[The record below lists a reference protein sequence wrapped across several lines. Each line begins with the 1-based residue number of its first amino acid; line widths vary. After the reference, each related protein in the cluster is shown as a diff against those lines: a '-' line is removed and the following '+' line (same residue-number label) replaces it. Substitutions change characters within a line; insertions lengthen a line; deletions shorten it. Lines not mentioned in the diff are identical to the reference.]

1 MDRMRQTCTRTKPH
15 TWDRD
20 LLLSHV
26 LWLVLAA
33 TVVGAALYSPA
44 LHGRFVFDDD
54 TLPFRTGIHD
64 ASLGAWLTG
73 VRPFLMFSYWV
84 NYRISG
90 EDPYGYH
97 VLNLLIHA
105 INTSLVFMVLLRL
118 LSLAGWCRSKGYA
131 AAVLGATVF
140 LIHPLATESVS
151 YIAGRS
157 EALAAL
163 FMLLAYVVFLGGN
176 SEPLSWRRSILVLML
191 FGVAV
196 ATKEHAVA
204 LAGVLLLTDLSWP
217 RPFSI
222 EGVRR
227 NHRLYL
233 LMTPS
238 IVFAGAWVARVLKGA
253 ESAGFSF
260 KEFTWYQYAF
270 TQARA
275 MFAYIRLAVFPLGQ
289 SVDHD
294 FPVSRTVTDYG
305 AIFCMALL
313 VALVLTAIL
322 FRVRYPL
329 ACFGLLLF
337 LILLAPTSS
346 VIPIADPLVERRMY
360 LPMVGL
366 ILIACQWASRMQ
378 WSTGLVS
385 LVVVM
390 LMTFGGLC
398 YQRNRLWGKPEQV
411 WASAAQESTSK
422 GRPYLGLAE
431 SLIAGNHCADA
442 IPYLERGEQLMP
454 RDFAIQLAWGKVLEC
469 QGKREDALKR
479 LERAADIL
487 PNSMVYQLIGLLCS
501 EMGRTERAGTALH
514 KAEQLGPGSSTAH
527 SAMGL
532 WYESVGNA
540 GEAEREYRAAL
551 ALYPYS
557 TEAQAGLA
565 RIQNLILDTSR

>member
-1 MDRMRQTCTRTKPH
+1 MDRMSQTCTRTKPH
-15 TWDRD
+15 SWDRD
-20 LLLSHV
+20 LRLSHV
-26 LWLVLAA
+26 LWFLLAA
-33 TVVGAALYSPA
+33 TVAGAVLYSPA
-44 LHGRFVFDDD
+44 LHGRFVFDDE
-54 TLPFRTGIHD
+54 TLPFRIGIHD
-64 ASLGAWLTG
+64 SSLGAWLTG
-73 VRPFLMFSYWV
+73 VRPFLMFSYWA
-84 NYRISG
+84 NYTISG
-90 EDPYGYH
+90 EDSYSYH

-105 INTSLVFMVLLRL
+105 INTSLVFVVLIRL
-118 LSLAGWCRSKGYA
+118 LSLAGWCRSKGYT
-131 AAVLGATVF
+131 AAVVGATVF

-157 EALAAL
+157 ESLAAL
-163 FMLLAYVVFLGGN
+163 FMLLAYVVFLDGN
-176 SEPLSWRRSILVLML
+176 SEPLSWKRSILILML

-222 EGVRR
+222 EGVAR

-233 LMTPS
+233 LMTAGL
-238 IVFAGAWVARVLKGA
+238 VVAGAWVARVLNGA
-253 ESAGFSF
+253 VSAGFSF
-260 KEFTWYQYAF
+260 KDFTWYQYAF

-275 MFAYIRLAVFPLGQ
+275 IFKYIRLAVIPIGQ

-294 FPVSRTVTDYG
+294 FPGSRTVTDYG
-305 AIFCMALL
+305 AIFWIALL
-313 VALVLTAIL
+313 AALVVTAIL
-322 FRVRYPL
+322 FRARYPL
-329 ACFGLLLF
+329 ACFGLFLF

-360 LPMVGL
+360 LPLIGL
-366 ILIACQWASRMQ
+366 ILIACEGASRMR
-378 WSTGLVS
+378 WSTGFVS
-385 LVVVM
+385 LVVVI

-398 YQRNRLWGKPEQV
+398 YERNRLWGNPEQL
-411 WASAAQESTSK
+411 WASAAQESTTK
-422 GRPYLGLAE
+422 GRPYLGLVQT
-431 SLIAGNHCADA
+431 LIAANHCADA

-487 PNSMVYQLIGLLCS
+487 PNSMVYELIGLLCS
-501 EMGRTERAGTALH
+501 EMGRTERAGTALR
-514 KAEQLGPGSSTAH
+514 KAEQLGPGSFTAH

-540 GEAEREYRAAL
+540 HEAEREYRAAL
-551 ALYPYS
+551 AIYPYS
-557 TEAQAGLA
+557 VEAQAGLA
-565 RIQNLILDTSR
+565 RIQNLMLETGR

>member
-1 MDRMRQTCTRTKPH
+1 MRQTYTRTKPQ
-15 TWDRD
+15 TWGWN
-20 LLLSHV
+20 LLLPQV

-33 TVVGAALYSPA
+33 TVVGSALYSPA
-44 LHGRFVFDDD
+44 LHGGFVFDDD

-64 ASLGAWLTG
+64 ASLGAWITG
-73 VRPFLMFSYWV
+73 VRPFLMFSYWL
-84 NYRISG
+84 NYGISG
-90 EDPYGYH
+90 KDTYGYH
-97 VLNLLIHA
+97 VLNMVIHA
-105 INTSLVFMVLLRL
+105 INTGLVFIVLFRL
-118 LSLAGWCRSKGYA
+118 LSLSGWCRSKGHA

-157 EALAAL
+157 ETLAAM

-176 SEPLSWRRSILVLML
+176 SEPLSWSRSILVLVL
-191 FGVAV
+191 FAVAV

-217 RPFSI
+217 RPFSVG
-222 EGVRR
+222 GVRR

-233 LMTPS
+233 LMTPG
-238 IVFAGAWVARVLKGA
+238 IVLAGVWVARVLKGA

-275 MFAYIRLAVFPLGQ
+275 IFAYVRLAVIPLGQ

-294 FPVSRTVTDYG
+294 FPISRTVTDHG
-305 AIFCMALL
+305 AIFWMSLL
-313 VALVLTAIL
+313 LALVLMAIL

-366 ILIACQWASRMQ
+366 ILIACQGVSRVR
-378 WSTGLVS
+378 WSSGLVS

-398 YQRNRLWGKPEQV
+398 YQRNRLWGKPEQL
-411 WASAAQESTSK
+411 WASAAQESTRK

-469 QGKREDALKR
+469 QGKREDALMR

-487 PNSMVYQLIGLLCS
+487 PNSIVYQLIGLLHS
-501 EMGRTERAGTALH
+501 EMGRTELAGVALR
-514 KAEQLGPGSSTAH
+514 KAEQLGPGNSAAH
-527 SAMGL
+527 SALGL

-540 GEAEREYRAAL
+540 EDAEREYQAAL
-551 ALYPYS
+551 AIYGYS

-565 RIQNLILDTSR
+565 RIQKLIRGTRQ

>member
-1 MDRMRQTCTRTKPH
+1 MRQTCTQTKPH
-15 TWDRD
+15 SWGWD
-20 LLLSHV
+20 LLLPHI
-26 LWLVLAA
+26 LWLGLAA

-44 LHGRFVFDDD
+44 LHGGFVFDDD

-84 NYRISG
+84 NYRIAG
-90 EDPYGYH
+90 EDPYSYH
-97 VLNLLIHA
+97 VLNLVVHA

-157 EALAAL
+157 ESLAAL
-163 FMLLAYVVFLGGN
+163 FMLLAYVVFLGG
-176 SEPLSWRRSILVLML
+176 SSKPLSWKRSILVLML

-204 LAGVLLLTDLSWP
+204 FAGVLLLTDLSWP

-227 NHRLYL
+227 NYRLYL
-233 LMTPS
+233 LMTPG
-238 IVFAGAWVARVLKGA
+238 ILLAVAWVARVLKGA
-253 ESAGFSF
+253 ETAGFSF
-260 KEFTWYQYAF
+260 KDFTWYQYAF

-275 MFAYIRLAVFPLGQ
+275 IFVYIRLAVIPLGQ

-366 ILIACQWASRMQ
+366 ILIACQLLSRME
-378 WSTGLVS
+378 WSSGLVS

-390 LMTFGGLC
+390 LMTFGCLC

-479 LERAADIL
+479 LVRAAEIL
-487 PNSMVYQLIGLLCS
+487 PNSIVYQLIGLLCS
-501 EMGRTERAGTALH
+501 EMGRTEGAGAALR
-514 KAEQLGPGSSTAH
+514 KAEQLAPGNSAAH
-527 SAMGL
+527 SALGL

-540 GEAEREYRAAL
+540 AEAEREYRAAL
-551 ALYPYS
+551 AIYAYS

-565 RIQNLILDTSR
+565 RIQKPIPGTRR

>member
-1 MDRMRQTCTRTKPH
+1 MDRRIRQAYTRTKTH
-15 TWDRD
+15 RAWD
-20 LLLSHV
+20 LLVPHV
-26 LWLVLAA
+26 LWLGLAA
-33 TVVGAALYSPA
+33 TVVGAILYSPA
-44 LHGRFVFDDD
+44 FHGRFIFDDD

-73 VRPFLMFSYWV
+73 VRPALMFSYWV

-97 VLNLLIHA
+97 VLNMLIHA
-105 INTSLVFMVLLRL
+105 INTSLLFVVLLHL
-118 LSLAGWCRSKGYA
+118 LSLSGWCRSKAYA
-131 AAVLGATVF
+131 ASVLGATVF

-176 SEPLSWRRSILVLML
+176 SEPISWRRSILVLIL

-204 LAGVLLLTDLSWP
+204 FAGVLLLTDLSWP

-227 NHRLYL
+227 NYRLYL
-233 LMTPS
+233 LMTPG
-238 IVFAGAWVARVLKGA
+238 IVLAGVWVTRVLKGA

-275 MFAYIRLAVFPLGQ
+275 ILTYIRLAVIPLGQ

-305 AIFCMALL
+305 AIFCGVLL
-313 VALVLTAIL
+313 AALVVTAIVY
-322 FRVRYPL
+322 RARYPL
-329 ACFGLLLF
+329 ACFGFLLF

-366 ILIACQWASRMQ
+366 ILIACQFASRLQ
-378 WSTGLVS
+378 WSAGLVS

-390 LMTFGGLC
+390 LMTFAGLC
-398 YQRNRLWGKPEQV
+398 YERNRLWGKPEQV

-454 RDFAIQLAWGKVLEC
+454 RDFAIQLAWGKILEC
-469 QGKREDALKR
+469 QGEHENALKR
-479 LERAADIL
+479 LERASEIL
-487 PNSMVYQLIGLLCS
+487 PNSLVYQLIGLLDS
-501 EMGRTERAGTALH
+501 EMGRTEEAGAALR
-514 KAEQLGPGSSTAH
+514 KAEQLGPGNSAAH
-527 SAMGL
+527 SALGL
-532 WYESVGNA
+532 WYESVGNIA
-540 GEAEREYRAAL
+540 EAEREYRAAL
-551 ALYPYS
+551 DIYVYS
-557 TEAQAGLA
+557 TEARAGLA
-565 RIQNLILDTSR
+565 RIRKPVPEALR